1 MAWTA
6 PRTWVVGEVTDAA
19 MLNAHFRDNMLA
31 SEASVIAAAGDFLY
45 ASAPNVLSVA
55 PTAGGGSSRYL
66 TLKPPP
72 TWDQLYVWRNG
83 NAFFQLV
90 GAESIVGSLVTL
102 IASGVTTAGVFGMVT
117 SSASSQAVVVK
128 GLVDASTP
136 LSATVAGNT
145 AQFTVASG
153 ALRVQ
158 RTAGS
163 VGLLAYAVVVY
174 R

>member
-1 MAWTA
+1 
-6 PRTWVVGEVTDAA
+6 
-19 MLNAHFRDNMLA
+19 
-31 SEASVIAAAGDFLY
+31 
-45 ASAPNVLSVA
+45 
-55 PTAGGGSSRYL
+55 
-66 TLKPPP
+66 
-72 TWDQLYVWRNG
+72 
-83 NAFFQLV
+83 
-90 GAESIVGSLVTL
+90 
-102 IASGVTTAGVFGMVT
+102 MVT